1 LFTRNSLISKNIIL
15 EAKEDR
21 RIEGRKQKGR
31 NPGKYRFSN

>member
-1 LFTRNSLISKNIIL
+1 MVTGSSLISQNIIL

-31 NPGKYRFSN
+31 NP